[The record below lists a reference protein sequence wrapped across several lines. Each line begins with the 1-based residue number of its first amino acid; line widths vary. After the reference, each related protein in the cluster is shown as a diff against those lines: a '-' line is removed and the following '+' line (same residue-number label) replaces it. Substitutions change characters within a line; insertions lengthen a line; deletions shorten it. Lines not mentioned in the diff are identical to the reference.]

1 MTTDDLQALARD
13 LRVDADDLR
22 CLEDVDPDVRRRL
35 HDAVLQARLDQER
48 ALSDAFEQTI
58 RLVPR
63 PLRSRIRRVLVGG
76 GS

>member
-1 MTTDDLQALARD
+1 MTADDIQALARE
-13 LRVDADDLR
+13 LRVQPADLDY
-22 CLEDVDPDVRRRL
+22 LEDVDPDVRRRL

-48 ALSDAFEQTI
+48 ALAEAFEQTI

-76 GS
+76 GA